1 MLLPEAKL
9 EMLVGQ
15 LDTLP
20 AGDRRAILA
29 RLSPEER
36 ARVRSAAMR
45 PAAPASPYSPDI
57 AAVVAAGDKA
67 AITAA
72 ARKALTDALAAANP
86 AADAVPTGSLA
97 DALGG
102 LLGRLNPK

>member
-9 EMLVGQ
+9 DTLVGQ

-36 ARVRSAAMR
+36 ALVRRAAAS
-45 PAAPASPYSPDI
+45 PAIPSSPYSPDI
-57 AAVVAAGDKA
+57 AAVIAAGLVA
-67 AITAA
+67 FLLPALRSEPAA
-72 ARKALTDALAAANP
+72 A
-86 AADAVPTGSLA
+86 
-97 DALGG
+97 
-102 LLGRLNPK
+102 